1 MKRIWH
7 YSLCTLMA
15 AAILLVPAGPV
26 FSVTKTAGQKYG
38 IMKTGNPVPDFKLV
52 DLEGNEFHL
61 AEAKNHKV
69 VFLILWAVWCDPCI
83 EEIPKLNELQEK
95 YGERGLEILGV
106 AVPYGQD
113 EKGVRGFARRNTIL
127 YPLLFDDNDV
137 ISEQLGAMFVPH
149 NYLIGADGV
158 LSYEGASIPNN
169 IESRIEA
176 LLKEIPEIPEVSVT
190 ASQTEEDGE

>member
-7 YSLCTLMA
+7 YSLCTLLA
-15 AAILLVPAGPV
+15 AAILLVPAVPA
-26 FSVTKTAGQKYG
+26 FSSKKTAGQKYG
-38 IMKTGNPVPDFKLV
+38 IMKTGNPVPDFNLV
-52 DLEGNEFHL
+52 DLEGKEFHL
-61 AEAKNHKV
+61 AEAKNRKV

-83 EEIPKLNELQEK
+83 DEIPRLNELQEK

-127 YPLLFDDNDV
+127 YSLLFDDNDV

-158 LSYEGASIPNN
+158 LSYEGAAIPNN

-190 ASQTEEDGE
+190 ASQAEEGGE